1 MPLRTP
7 KKQAGQKVITSFF
20 TKSSPSVATASSPAW
35 TASAAKK
42 ENVAPAWSAAPIDL
56 PKQKVEVVIYQNS
69 TPPSQKFAA
78 SSATL
83 TPVESDDDDESILRG
98 STRSRRSA
106 TPATTTATATASAA
120 ASSVASGEEEEDEE
134 TMMPV
139 SKRGRVLKSKRP
151 TLFFSDDEDDE
162 AKQEDDDDDE
172 VSAYGS
178 DAAAMSS
185 HSEDDEEEEDS
196 QSSSD
201 DEEESVD
208 EAEEPPAKRRKASP
222 EARPAT
228 TRKVKADAPKLAKG
242 SSKKLVHKNL
252 GADQELYGELNDDM
266 DIDSPPEDED
276 SEMIDEME
284 VVVKPKKKA
293 AKKKEPGMADNWKH
307 KMGLAQDLKPI
318 SRIEDIFDDLTERS
332 LMKMD
337 KLQAPK
343 GKMRELLNYDNADK
357 NTLEDFIKHLN
368 GRKLRLATMC
378 SGTESPVLALE
389 QVSRALRAK
398 GLHFELDHQFS
409 AEIVPY
415 KQAYIERNFAPP
427 IIFRDIKELSVPGAT
442 HATTAYGAKVAIPG
456 DIDMLV
462 TGFSCVDFSGLND
475 NKKTMEQ
482 FGESGDTFFAMRDY
496 ARVFRPKIIILE
508 NVQSA
513 PWPKIGNYMSAI
525 GYSCKHMLV
534 DTKDYYIPHTRQRG
548 YMMCVDMYEDIK
560 KDKRSKGER
569 KLVKDLKFAEY
580 LKKFYGKAGLNTY
593 ARRMKDFERPASSS
607 VEAFLL
613 DVDDPRVVQG
623 RMELSTNSR
632 SETKRSVDWTRCQG
646 RHEDYRFAL
655 GLGSRRYLTNWEDGG
670 TMTPRD
676 SWWADWWK
684 SQVERIWD
692 HMEMS
697 YLRALARGYDI
708 EYKFRIIDFSQNID
722 RSTDTGGAGLTGCVT
737 PTGAP
742 YSTMRGGP
750 LIGLETLALQ
760 GLPIELLQ
768 LTREPQG
775 HIKDLAGN
783 AMSTTVVGASM
794 LSALIARYHVFDRGN
809 GVPSME
815 HKDKVRD
822 VTEDGNCEHFTM
834 DFAARTTMTRE
845 EAIKMAQQTFRACY
859 CEDRFSLAN
868 APLQKCK
875 ACGHTTC
882 TDCGI
887 SPKHEYALW
896 SPTRDKPSLFEAQ
909 LKAALPMKIVLD
921 NITIDDV
928 KEARAQSGFE
938 FSKSEQK
945 TLDTLDEQIEKA
957 LVSELRFH
965 SLKRTEIW
973 TASFIST
980 FARLELVFFGNQAE
994 WRLFATPDGDLAA
1007 NSPVRFALEH
1017 PIAFMRPTGLSLIE
1031 GDWLVWMH
1039 KPMKLKATVAGQGE
1053 PVPSFK
1059 NVVGLMEQSNQHE
1072 FPHQVVKFEEDVSNI
1087 LDDDLSGTYDL
1098 HQDCGMSQGSLH
1110 VKRSDNPNVKKIFLF
1125 HDPHRINDPRLDP
1138 FVFSF
1143 DKRRLQYLEVRP
1155 LLARVEQTLESQ
1167 WAPLKFDLKAGLA
1180 PGMALVKGGKKNKE
1194 AEHTIEDLRKPRPMT
1209 LEVDGKW
1216 LDTKIPFS
1224 MHKETQPGKFIRAPA
1239 DFDITPIDTCDES
1252 HVVLKCETVLPDGE
1266 KSRYHK
1272 GRWLEIGPLEYKE
1285 FFSEFA
1291 WLTEKVHEI
1300 PGLNTWRKFK
1310 GAQNDSHCEIC
1321 APALPDMKWKL
1332 DEKFQLVPFEDP
1344 KTAGRFENQLKNRP
1358 PPLLTQVLADH
1369 GKVSLKLGF
1378 NPQTL
1383 VHRAA
1388 AKLGQGEKNLDWRLV
1403 TDWHEPAKMIF
1414 PKFTLKNNDNDIEAT
1429 KPKYFKMTL
1438 RPEQSRS
1445 LHWMISRE
1453 SDDVEP
1459 FVEEEIEESSI
1470 PLLSWRAEGRARK
1483 SKLVRG
1489 GVLADQVGY
1498 GKTVTTLGLC
1508 NSMMESDNAHAKEEH
1523 YGLVTI
1529 KATLILVPK
1538 QLPDQWASEIVK
1550 FLGNSVNVIIL
1561 KNDAAVAKVSIA
1573 EFEKADIIICSWDC
1587 IKPEQYLFKIAQFAG
1602 VVELPEKAPFRA
1614 QLAWYANAM
1623 KKVAENTEILKKD
1636 PQSLHEHVKADLEKE
1651 GGVALEAETYVPS
1664 KRLKGQAYQDYKAKL
1679 MAGRQDG
1686 ILDLFGGDA
1695 PQNFTKE
1702 EKKAAAAKKFSGN
1715 KRTDVFNLQKLSKVG
1730 DYRSLK
1736 SPLFE
1741 MFRFSRVVVD
1751 EYAYVAGEQNL
1762 VITGLSARAKWI
1774 LSGTPPLQDFLDVK
1788 QMAKFLG
1795 INLGI
1800 DDFTTGVM
1808 NAQNIKHLTKNMT
1821 SGEEF
1826 RTFKQKQSYAWHKNR
1841 HDLAQQF
1848 LNMFVRQNI
1857 ADIEAIDGATHTMAV
1872 TLPAAERAIYI
1883 ELQQLLAASD
1893 FKMVKG
1899 KRGLEN
1905 HRMKRIRELLGQSE
1919 DVNQALV
1926 KCASYFDL
1934 DKPDGS
1940 KKKVHQDACTV
1951 ITAIRTK
1958 QLSTL
1963 QDEIKKVLKQA
1974 EYLEFS
1980 CEDPCEQYNALVRQ
1994 IDNNHFGDA
2003 GTCAAVTEMQ
2013 KFAHENRKKKHWKEF
2028 YMTEEQ
2034 QRQHDIDNPK
2044 VAKGKQKKS
2053 GSKRK
2058 REEEYDWDDED
2069 IDIDVGE
2076 DPSIV
2081 DNKKPLLPQG
2091 RNGNVEFA
2099 HTALR
2104 DVTNTLR
2111 KTVVEYVARQR
2122 CLRFFHSVQALH
2134 TYASAINSD
2143 DDKPVEGI
2151 QCSACSQMFDPSAL
2165 FVLSNCGHITC
2176 GTCQETHQSANA
2188 ANQAI
2193 MEECLIPGCKAVNK
2207 SFQVIPAMDLVIQD
2221 DGNVIG
2227 GAVIKKDKN
2236 AKFYGKKINDLINLI
2251 QRIPKDEQIILF
2263 VQFPDLM
2270 SKIMRAF
2277 RDVGISKSS
2286 LDEGD
2291 PAKILTQFQNDT
2303 SATKARVLVLNIGD
2317 ASAAGSNLTNANHV
2331 IFVSPYLTDREQT
2344 YHAAMTQAIGRARR
2358 YGQTK
2363 VVHTYHFLALKTIDV
2378 DVFEQNNHVIVDTNF
2393 EKQKFVPFDD
2403 FYKIGRHVGTRPDR
2417 KDGRQQQSIFGS
2429 TVANLQLRD
2438 D

>member
-1 MPLRTP
+1 
-7 KKQAGQKVITSFF
+7 
-20 TKSSPSVATASSPAW
+20 
-35 TASAAKK
+35 
-42 ENVAPAWSAAPIDL
+42 
-56 PKQKVEVVIYQNS
+56 
-69 TPPSQKFAA
+69 
-78 SSATL
+78 
-83 TPVESDDDDESILRG
+83 
-98 STRSRRSA
+98 
-106 TPATTTATATASAA
+106 
-120 ASSVASGEEEEDEE
+120 
-134 TMMPV
+134 MPV
-139 SKRGRVLKSKRP
+139 SKKGRVIKPSRP
-151 TLFFSDDEDDE
+151 QIHLVSDDEDE
-162 AKQEDDDDDE
+162 ED
-172 VSAYGS
+172 VA
-178 DAAAMSS
+178 
-185 HSEDDEEEEDS
+185 EDGEEDS
-196 QSSSD
+196 AYDSEAATLSSQSEDEEDPEEAQSSSD
-201 DEEESVD
+201 DEEGEKSDDDDVR
-208 EAEEPPAKRRKASP
+208 PAKRRKPSP
-222 EARPAT
+222 LSRGTSAKGGTRAVKPAE
-228 TRKVKADAPKLAKG
+228 PKLTKG
-242 SSKKLVHKNL
+242 SSKRLVHKNL
-252 GADQELYGELNDDM
+252 GADEDLYSELGDDM
-266 DIDSPPEDED
+266 DIGSALSSADED
-276 SEMIDEME
+276 SEMLDDEE
-284 VVVKPKKKA
+284 VEVKPKKVKA
-293 AKKKEPGMADNWKH
+293 KPKAKKEGSADNWRH
-307 KMGLAQDLKPI
+307 KMGLSQDLKPM

-332 LMKMD
+332 LKKMN
-337 KLQAPK
+337 KLDAPK
-343 GKMRELLNYDNADK
+343 GKMRELLNYDDADK
-357 NTLEDFIKHLN
+357 NTLEDLIKHLN

-508 NVQSA
+508 NVQGA

-548 YMMCVDMYEDIK
+548 YMMCVDMYETIK
-560 KDKRSKGER
+560 KDKRSSAEK

-580 LKKFYGKAGLNTY
+580 LEKFYADAGLNTY

-623 RMELSTNSR
+623 RAELSTNSR
-632 SETKRSVDWTRCQG
+632 SENKRVVDWTRCQG

-670 TMTPRD
+670 TMNPRD
-676 SWWADWWK
+676 SWWPDWWK

-697 YLRALARGYDI
+697 YLRGLARGYDI

-750 LIGLETLALQ
+750 LIGLEALALQ

-768 LTREPQG
+768 LTREPQA

-794 LSALIARYHVFDRGN
+794 LAALIARYHVFDRGD
-809 GVPSME
+809 GVPDME
-815 HKDKVRD
+815 GKDGVRD
-822 VTEDGNCEHFTM
+822 VTEDAECEHFTM
-834 DFAARTTMTRE
+834 DFAAKTIMTRE
-845 EAIKMAQQTFRACY
+845 KAANFANQTYRACY
-859 CEDRFSLAN
+859 CEDRFSLAS

-896 SPTRDKPSLFEAQ
+896 SPTRVRPSLFDAQ
-909 LKAALPMKIVLD
+909 LKAALPMKIILD

-928 KEARAQSGFE
+928 RAAREESGLT
-938 FSKSEQK
+938 FSKSEK
-945 TLDTLDEQIEKA
+945 ATLEKMDDQIEKA

-965 SLKRTEIW
+965 SLRRAEIW
-973 TASFIST
+973 TASFEST
-980 FARLELVFFGNQAE
+980 FARLELVFFENEVE
-994 WRLFATPDGDLAA
+994 WRLFAKPDSDLAA
-1007 NSPVRFALEH
+1007 NSPTRIALEH
-1017 PIAFMRPTGLSLIE
+1017 PIAFMRPNGTSLTE
-1031 GDWLVWMH
+1031 GKWLVWLH
-1039 KPMKLKATVAGQGE
+1039 KPMTISATVEGQGE

-1059 NVVGLMEQSNQHE
+1059 NAVGLMEESNQFE
-1072 FPHQVVKFEEDVSNI
+1072 FPQQVVKFEEDASEI
-1087 LDDDLSGTYDL
+1087 LDVNLAGTYDL

-1110 VKRSDNPNVKKIFLF
+1110 VRRQEDPSARKIFLF

-1138 FVFSF
+1138 FVFSY
-1143 DKRRLQYLEVRP
+1143 DKRRLQYLEIRP
-1155 LLARVEQTLESQ
+1155 LLARVEQSLESQ
-1167 WAPLKFDLKAGLA
+1167 WAPLKFDIKAGMEQGTA
-1180 PGMALVKGGKKNKE
+1180 FVKEGKNNRE
-1194 AEHTIEDLRKPRPMT
+1194 TVHTIEELRKPRPLT

-1216 LDTKIPFS
+1216 LHTGIPFS
-1224 MHKETQPGKFIRAPA
+1224 SAKETVPGIFVRAPA

-1252 HVVLKCETVLPDGE
+1252 HVVLKCEAVLPDGE
-1266 KSRYHK
+1266 SSRYHK
-1272 GRWLEIGPLEYKE
+1272 GRWLEIGPLEYNE
-1285 FFSEFA
+1285 FFCEFA
-1291 WLTEKVHEI
+1291 WLTEKVHHI
-1300 PGLNTWRKFK
+1300 PGLDVWREFK
-1310 GAQNDSHCEIC
+1310 GEQHPSHCETC
-1321 APALPDMKWKL
+1321 APALPEMKWKL
-1332 DEKFQLVPFEDP
+1332 DDKFQLVPFEDP
-1344 KTAGRFENQLKNRP
+1344 KTAGRFENQLKDRP

-1369 GKVSLKLGF
+1369 GKISLKLGF

-1388 AKLGQGEKNLDWRLV
+1388 AKLGPGEKMLDWRLV
-1403 TDWHEPAKMIF
+1403 TDWNEPAKMVF
-1414 PKFTLKNNDNDIEAT
+1414 KPFTLKNNDADTEAPR
-1429 KPKYFKMTL
+1429 PKYFKMNL

-1470 PLLSWRAEGRARK
+1470 LPLGWRAEGRARK

-1508 NSMMESDNAHAKEEH
+1508 NKMQESDEQHAKEDN
-1523 YGLVTI
+1523 YGLITI

-1538 QLPDQWASEIVK
+1538 QLPDQWASEIKK
-1550 FLGNSVNVIIL
+1550 FLGMSVSVLVL
-1561 KNDAAVAKVSIA
+1561 KNDAAVAKTSI
-1573 EFEKADIIICSWDC
+1573 EQFEKADIIICSWDC
-1587 IKPEQYLFKIAQFAG
+1587 IKPEAYLFKIAQFAG

-1614 QLAWYANAM
+1614 QSAWYNNAM
-1623 KKVAENTEILKKD
+1623 KKVAENIEILKND
-1636 PQSLHEHVKADLEKE
+1636 PQSLHDHVKANLEKE
-1651 GGVALEAETYVPS
+1651 GGIARESETYVPS

-1686 ILDLFGGDA
+1686 VLDLFGGDA

-1715 KRTDVFNLQKLSKVG
+1715 KRSDIFNLQKLSKVG

-1808 NAQNIKHLTKNMT
+1808 NQQNIKHLTKSMT

-1826 RTFKQKQSYAWHKNR
+1826 RTFKQKQSYAWHSNR
-1841 HDLAQQF
+1841 HALAQQF
-1848 LNMFVRQNI
+1848 LDMFVRQNI

-1919 DVNQALV
+1919 DVNEALM

-1934 DKPDGS
+1934 DKPAGG
-1940 KKKVHQDACTV
+1940 KNNIPQDACTV
-1951 ITAIRTK
+1951 ITEIRTR
-1958 QLSTL
+1958 QMVTL
-1963 QDEIKKVLKQA
+1963 KKEIAKVLKQA
-1974 EYLEFS
+1974 EYLELV
-1980 CEDPCEQYNALVRQ
+1980 CEDPCDQYDALIRQ
-1994 IDNNHFGDA
+1994 IDKNHFGDA
-2003 GTCAAVTEMQ
+2003 ATCVAVMEMRN
-2013 KFAHENRKKKHWKEF
+2013 FAYENRKKKHWKQF

-2034 QRQHDIDNPK
+2034 QSEYDADNPK
-2044 VAKGKQKKS
+2044 VAKGKKKAI
-2053 GSKRK
+2053 GKKRK
-2058 REEEYDWDDED
+2058 REDSYDED
-2069 IDIDVGE
+2069 EEENLDAGE

-2081 DNKKPLLPQG
+2081 DAKLPLLPEG

-2122 CLRFFHSVQALH
+2122 CLRFFHSVKALQN
-2134 TYASAINSD
+2134 YAQSIKAESSD
-2143 DDKPVEGI
+2143 PDTVTEGV
-2151 QCSACSQMFDPSAL
+2151 QCSACSEFFDPGAL
-2165 FVLSNCGHITC
+2165 FVLSGCGHIAC
-2176 GTCQETHQSANA
+2176 GPCHEVHQVTNIN
-2188 ANQAI
+2188 NQAI
-2193 MEECLIPGCKAVNK
+2193 FEECLIPGCKAVNK
-2207 SFQVIPAMDLVIQD
+2207 SFQVIPATDLMISD
-2221 DGNVIG
+2221 PSSEEAREG
-2227 GAVIKKDKN
+2227 
-2236 AKFYGKKINDLINLI
+2236 KFYGKKIDDIIDLI
-2251 QRIPKDEQIILF
+2251 QRIPKGEQTILF
-2263 VQFPDLM
+2263 VQFGDLM
-2270 SKIMRAF
+2270 NKIMRAF
-2277 RDVGISKSS
+2277 RDKGISKLS

-2291 PAKILTQFQNDT
+2291 PAKILTEFQT
-2303 SATKARVLVLNIGD
+2303 ETGPKAARVLVLNIGD

-2358 YGQTK
+2358 YGQLR

-2378 DVFEQNNHVIVDTNF
+2378 DVFESNNHVVVDTDV
-2393 EKQKFVPFDD
+2393 EKQKFVPFDG
-2403 FYKIGRHVGTRPDR
+2403 FYEQGRVMGTRPDR
-2417 KDGRQQQSIFGS
+2417 LNGRAQQSIFGS
-2429 TVANLQLRD
+2429 TVANLNVLREE
-2438 D
+2438 